1 MLNPL
6 RNFARLEGTKLYRS
20 AQPIYDYE
28 FRFLKDKLNV
38 SYILNLRSETNIDKK
53 FARRHGIHSHTIP
66 VKDHHPPTMQQA
78 MSFVHFVS
86 FVRTPIL
93 FHCEH
98 GRGRTSTFAVIARM
112 GYNGWSL
119 ERALKEEK
127 DVFGYDFQHP
137 VQLKWLEEFE
147 KSLKHKTYGS

>member
-6 RNFARLEGTKLYRS
+6 RNFAHLEGSHLYRS

-28 FRFLKDKLNV
+28 FRFIKKELGITH
-38 SYILNLRSETNIDKK
+38 ILNLRSEINIDRK
-53 FARRHGIHSHTIP
+53 FAHKYGIHAHTIS
-66 VKDHHPPTMQQA
+66 VADHHPPMLHQA
-78 MSFVHFVS
+78 LSFIHFIS

-98 GRGRTSTFAVIARM
+98 GRGRTSTFAVIARI
-112 GYNGWSL
+112 GFNGWSL
-119 ERALKEEK
+119 ERSLKEEK

-137 VQLKWLEEFE
+137 VQLEWLKNFE
-147 KSLKHKTYGS
+147 KSLKKHRYGS